1 MNSHMITTSNLTKI
15 FHDKKRGEV
24 RAVDQVNIECKPGRV
39 FGLLGLNGAGKTTLM
54 RLLSTTLK
62 PSSGTAKVGGYD
74 IIQEPEKVKE
84 KIGFLSSDTGLY
96 HRLTAEETVTYFGR
110 LNNIEEKKLKTKV
123 DEIFQTFDMNEFRQT
138 RIDKLSTG
146 MKQKVSI
153 ARTFVNNPE
162 VLILDEPTLGLDV
175 VTSRSIIE
183 FIKESKKLNKCILFS
198 THIMWEAEKLCDDI
212 AIIHKG
218 KILEVGNLSQLQTK
232 TGLKELD
239 DIFVKIIGSNGEQ

>member
-1 MNSHMITTSNLTKI
+1 MITTSNLTKI

-96 HRLTAEETVTYFGR
+96 RRLTAEETVTYFGR

-218 KILEVGNLSQLQTK
+218 EILEVGSLNQLRAK

-239 DIFVKIIGSNGEQ
+239 DIFVKIIGNDSKQ

>member
-1 MNSHMITTSNLTKI
+1 MITTLNLTKI
-15 FHDKKRGEV
+15 FQDKKRGEV
-24 RAVDQVNIECKPGRV
+24 KAVDQVSIECKPGRV

-62 PSSGTAKVGGYD
+62 PTSGSAKVAGYD
-74 IIQEPEKVKE
+74 IIGEPEKVKE

-96 HRLTAEETVTYFGR
+96 NRLTAEETVTYFGR
-110 LNNIEEKKLKTKV
+110 LNDIEAKALKRKV
-123 DEIFQTFDMNEFRQT
+123 DEIFLTFDMTEFKDR

-153 ARTFVNNPE
+153 ARAFVNNPE

-183 FIKESKKLNKCILFS
+183 FIKESKKSNKCILFS

-218 KILEVGNLSQLQTK
+218 KILEVGTLNQLQAK

-239 DIFVKIIGSNGEQ
+239 DIFVEIIGNDSGQ

>member
-1 MNSHMITTSNLTKI
+1 MIVTTNLTKI
-15 FHDKKRGEV
+15 FRDKKRGEV
-24 RAVDQVNIECKPGRV
+24 RAADQVSIECKPGRV

-62 PSSGTAKVGGYD
+62 PSSGTAKVAGYD
-74 IIQEPEKVKE
+74 VIQEPEKVKE

-96 HRLTAEETVTYFGR
+96 NRLTAEETVIYFGR
-110 LNNIEEKKLKTKV
+110 LNNIEEKKLKGRV
-123 DEIFQTFDMNEFRQT
+123 DEIFRAFDMNEFRESK
-138 RIDKLSTG
+138 IDKLSTG

-153 ARTFVNNPE
+153 ARTFINNPE

-198 THIMWEAEKLCDDI
+198 THVMWEAEKLCDDI
-212 AIIHKG
+212 AVIHKG
-218 KILEVGNLSQLQTK
+218 KILEVGSLSQLQAK

-239 DIFVKIIGSNGEQ
+239 DIFVKIIGNDQ

>member
-62 PSSGTAKVGGYD
+62 PSSGTAKVAGYD

-96 HRLTAEETVTYFGR
+96 RRLTAEETVTYFGR
-110 LNNIEEKKLKTKV
+110 LNNIEEKELKSKV

-218 KILEVGNLSQLQTK
+218 KILEVGSLNQLRAK
-232 TGLKELD
+232 TSLKELD
-239 DIFVKIIGSNGEQ
+239 DIFVKIIGNDSKQ

>member
-1 MNSHMITTSNLTKI
+1 MIVTANLTKI
-15 FHDKKRGEV
+15 FHDKKKGEV

-39 FGLLGLNGAGKTTLM
+39 YGLLGLNGAGKTTLM
-54 RLLSTTLK
+54 RLLSTILRPT
-62 PSSGTAKVGGYD
+62 SGTAKVAGYD
-74 IIQEPEKVKE
+74 IIQKPQKVKE

-96 HRLTAEETVTYFGR
+96 NRLTAEETVTYFGR
-110 LNNIEEKKLKTKV
+110 LDNIKEEDLKRRV
-123 DEIFQTFDMNEFRQT
+123 DDIFDTFDINEFKDR

-183 FIKESKKLNKCILFS
+183 FIKDSKKLNKCILFS

-212 AIIHKG
+212 AIIHNG
-218 KILEVGNLSQLQTK
+218 KILEVGTLDQLQTQ

-239 DIFVKIIGSNGEQ
+239 DIFVKIIGDNGGQ

>member
-1 MNSHMITTSNLTKI
+1 MITTSNLTKI

-62 PSSGTAKVGGYD
+62 PSSGTAKVAGYD

-96 HRLTAEETVTYFGR
+96 RRLTAEETVTYFGR
-110 LNNIEEKKLKTKV
+110 LNNIEEKELKTKV

-218 KILEVGNLSQLQTK
+218 KILEVGSLNQLRAK
-232 TGLKELD
+232 TSLKELD
-239 DIFVKIIGSNGEQ
+239 DIFVKIIGNDSKQ

>member
-1 MNSHMITTSNLTKI
+1 MIVTTNLTKI
-15 FHDKKRGEV
+15 FRDKKRGEV
-24 RAVDQVNIECKPGRV
+24 RAVDQVNIECKPGQV

-62 PSSGTAKVGGYD
+62 PSSGTARVAGYD
-74 IIQEPEKVKE
+74 VIQEPEKVKE

-96 HRLTAEETVTYFGR
+96 NRLTAEETVTYFGR
-110 LNNIEEKKLKTKV
+110 LNNIEEKKLKGRV
-123 DEIFQTFDMNEFRQT
+123 DEIFRAFDMNEFRESK
-138 RIDKLSTG
+138 IDKLSTG

-153 ARTFVNNPE
+153 ARTFINNPE

-198 THIMWEAEKLCDDI
+198 THVMWEAEKLCDDI
-212 AIIHKG
+212 AVIHKG
-218 KILEVGNLSQLQTK
+218 KILEVGSLSQLQAK

-239 DIFVKIIGSNGEQ
+239 DIFVKIIENDQ